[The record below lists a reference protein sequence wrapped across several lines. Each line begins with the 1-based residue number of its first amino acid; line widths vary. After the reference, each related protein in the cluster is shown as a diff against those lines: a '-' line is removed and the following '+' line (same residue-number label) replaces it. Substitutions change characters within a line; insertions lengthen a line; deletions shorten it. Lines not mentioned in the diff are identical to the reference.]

1 MANLPRAVGI
11 YCRLSYAPD
20 GSLEKVEQQEGDCRQ
35 VGDRLAWPVSD
46 QHIYI
51 DNSRSAWQRKRKR
64 PAWDQMLLAIEAGE
78 IDALIVYHGDR
89 LIRQPYDL
97 EKLIGV
103 ADSKGVRIASVTGT
117 RNLDSP
123 DDRFVLRIEAAQACR
138 ESDNTSRRV
147 RRGWANRAANGHAS
161 GGGKR
166 PFGFADLETVLP
178 EEAEVLAEA
187 ADRLLAGQ
195 SQGGVI
201 RWMDTVSTTSQGN
214 PWSSKALKNLLTAP
228 RIAGLVEHDGQLYDA
243 VWNGIISVEAWEDVK
258 ILLARA
264 AEENPYPGRERKY
277 MLSGV
282 AECQTGHRL
291 ATKPSGGRNRKT
303 ARIYWCKELGCP
315 TQVGR
320 SVEYLDAYV
329 SGRVVELLNT
339 PEFIAE
345 ATAPEPSVA
354 PEIAS
359 LERRRDETKRQ
370 MDELVDHPELDA
382 GLLVRAVAGFDRR
395 IAQLRDQHARTAQQ
409 RLLARV
415 AGMSKEE
422 WEDLPIDIQA
432 DVVRAVFRVVVLK
445 STKRGPGFDVD
456 AIRVDRIDRS

>member
-1 MANLPRAVGI
+1 MANSPRAVGV

-20 GSLEKVEQQEGDCRQ
+20 GSLEKVERQEVDCRQ
-35 VGDRLAWPVSD
+35 VGDRLAWPISE
-46 QHIYI
+46 QHIYT

-64 PAWDQMLLAIEAGE
+64 PAWDRMLLAIEAGE

-147 RRGWANRAANGHAS
+147 RRGWASRAAKGHPS

-178 EEAEVLAEA
+178 EEANVLAEA
-187 ADRLLAGQ
+187 VDRLLAGQ
-195 SQGGVI
+195 SQGGVV
-201 RWMDTVSTTSQGN
+201 RWMNTVSTTSQGN
-214 PWSSKALKNLLTAP
+214 RWTGKTLKNLLMAP
-228 RIAGLVEHDGQLYDA
+228 RIAGLVEHDGNLYDA
-243 VWNGIISVEAWEDVK
+243 VWNGIVGVEAWGDVK
-258 ILLARA
+258 ILLARS

-282 AECQTGHRL
+282 AECRTGHRL
-291 ATKPSGGRNRKT
+291 ATKPVGGRNKKT

-315 TQVGR
+315 TQIGR

-329 SGRVVELLNT
+329 SGRAVHLLND
-339 PEFIAE
+339 PKFITE

-359 LERRRDETKRQ
+359 LERRRDKTKRQ
-370 MDELVDHPELDA
+370 IDELVDHPELDG
-382 GLLVRAVAGFDRR
+382 GLLVRAVAGFEQR
-395 IAQLRDQHARTAQQ
+395 IAQLRNQHARTARE

-415 AGMSKEE
+415 AGISAEE

-432 DVVRAVFRVVVLK
+432 DVVKALFRVVVLPT
-445 STKRGPGFDVD
+445 TKRGPGFDVT
-456 AIRVDRIDRS
+456 AVEIHRVQG